1 MLDPALLAIAQTI
14 GSLVRAGISLAE
26 RLGQR
31 DPFIAALDAGL
42 AAARDRT
49 DRDLEAKHGRG

>member
-1 MLDPALLAIAQTI
+1 MLDPALLTVAQTI
-14 GSLVRAGISLAE
+14 GALIGAGISLAE

-31 DPFIAALDAGL
+31 DAFIATLDAGL

-49 DRDLEAKHGRG
+49 DRDLEAKHDRP